1 MKAPMNAVLYG
12 VESSKGDFE
21 GVGYDSSTF
30 HLSVDLG
37 KKSNGKTVG
46 VVSRPF
52 KMGDST
58 EVEKWL
64 HLGPLMSSGRVPVV
78 CEFDVVATKDSVK
91 LTLLSISPITTTAT
105 TAAAKAV

>member
-1 MKAPMNAVLYG
+1 MKANMNAVLYG
-12 VESSKGDFE
+12 VESGKGDFE
-21 GVGYDSSTF
+21 GVAYDSTTF

-58 EVEKWL
+58 EVDKWL
-64 HLGPLMSSGRVPVV
+64 HLGPAMPSGRVPVV
-78 CEFDVVATKDSVK
+78 CEFDVVATKDGSK
-91 LTLLSISPITTTAT
+91 LVLLGITPAT
-105 TAAAKAV
+105 TAAVPKAA